1 MPSPQKFETWLRP
14 EPSGLYCEP
23 GDFYI
28 DPLFPVERAV
38 VTHGHSDHAR
48 PGHQAVLAT
57 GETLDIMKIRLVDG
71 AGKTT
76 QALEYQETVQ
86 LGEAAVHLV
95 PAGHILGSAQVVIEY
110 KGQRAVVSGDYK
122 RQPDPTCQAFEPVKC
137 DLFITEATFG
147 LPVFKFDSPGGEIKK
162 LLTSL
167 QAFPGQT
174 HQVGVYG
181 LGKCQRVI
189 ALLREAGYEKP
200 IWLHGAL
207 KATTDYYAQ
216 CGFKFGDVRLVAE
229 ATEALGG
236 EIVLCPPSALGD
248 HWSRRFSEPIHA
260 LASGWMRVR
269 ARARQ
274 RGAELPLVISDH
286 ADWPNLLAT
295 VADSGAGEVW
305 ITHGREEA
313 LVYELT
319 RLGLKAKALSIIGLE
334 EELE

>member
-1 MPSPQKFETWLRP
+1 MKFETWLRP

-28 DPLFPVERAV
+28 DPLYPVERAV
-38 VTHGHSDHAR
+38 ITHGHSDHAR

-57 GETLDIMKIRLVDG
+57 DETLGIMKVRLGDG

-76 QALEYQETVQ
+76 QALKYNEAVR
-86 LGEAAVHLV
+86 LGEVDVRLV
-95 PAGHILGSAQVVIEY
+95 PAGHILGSAQVVIDY
-110 KGQRAVVSGDYK
+110 KGQRAVISGDYK
-122 RQPDPTCQAFEPVKC
+122 RQFDPTCQAFEAVPC

-147 LPVFKFDSPGGEIKK
+147 LPVFKFDPPGNEIKK
-162 LLTSL
+162 LLASL
-167 QAFPGQT
+167 QAFPEQT
-174 HQVGVYG
+174 HQIGVYG

-189 ALLREAGYEKP
+189 SLLREAGYERP

-207 KATTDYYAQ
+207 KATTDYYAS
-216 CGFKFGDVRLVAE
+216 CGMRFGDLRLVAD
-229 ATEALGG
+229 ATEILGG
-236 EIVLCPPSALGD
+236 EIVLCPPSSLGD
-248 HWSRRFSEPIHA
+248 RWSRRFTEPINA

-295 VADSGAGEVW
+295 VADTEAGEVW

-313 LVYELT
+313 LVHELT
-319 RLGLKAKALSIIGLE
+319 RLGLKAKALSIIGREEDLE
-334 EELE
+334 

>member
-1 MPSPQKFETWLRP
+1 MAFSHKFDTWLRP

-28 DPLFPVERAV
+28 DPLYPVERAV

-48 PGHQAVLAT
+48 PGHQSVLAT
-57 GETLDIMKIRLVDG
+57 IETLGIMKIRLGDG

-76 QALEYQETVQ
+76 QALKYNETVR
-86 LGEAAVHLV
+86 LGEVDVHFK
-95 PAGHILGSAQVVIEY
+95 PAGHILGSAQVVIDY
-110 KGQRAVVSGDYK
+110 KGQRAVISGDYK
-122 RQPDPTCQAFEPVKC
+122 RQTDSTCQPFEAVKC

-147 LPVFKFDSPGGEIKK
+147 LPVFKFDPPGNEIKK
-162 LLTSL
+162 LLASL
-167 QAFPGQT
+167 QAFPEQT
-174 HQVGVYG
+174 HQIGVYG

-189 ALLREAGYEKP
+189 TLLREAGYEKP

-207 KATTDYYAQ
+207 KATTDYYLS
-216 CGFKFGDVRLVAE
+216 CGMDFGDLRLVAD
-229 ATEALGG
+229 ATEILDG

-248 HWSRRFSEPIHA
+248 RWSRRFTEPINA

-295 VADSGAGEVW
+295 VADTEAGEVW

-313 LVYELT
+313 LVHELT
-319 RLGLKAKALSIIGLE
+319 RLGLKAKALSIIGREEDLE
-334 EELE
+334 

>member
-1 MPSPQKFETWLRP
+1 MKFETWLRP

-28 DPLFPVERAV
+28 DPLYPVERAV
-38 VTHGHSDHAR
+38 ITHGHSDHAR

-57 GETLDIMKIRLVDG
+57 DETLGIMKVRLGDG

-76 QALEYQETVQ
+76 QALKYNEAVR
-86 LGEAAVHLV
+86 LGEVDVRLV
-95 PAGHILGSAQVVIEY
+95 PAGHILGSAQVVIDY
-110 KGQRAVVSGDYK
+110 KGQRAVISGDYK
-122 RQPDPTCQAFEPVKC
+122 RQFDPTCQAFEAVPC

-147 LPVFKFDSPGGEIKK
+147 LPVFKFDPPGNEIKK
-162 LLTSL
+162 LLASL
-167 QAFPGQT
+167 QAFPDQT
-174 HQVGVYG
+174 HQIGVYG

-189 ALLREAGYEKP
+189 SLLREAGYERP

-207 KATTDYYAQ
+207 KATTDYYSS
-216 CGFKFGDVRLVAE
+216 CGALFGDLRLVAD
-229 ATEALGG
+229 ATEILGG
-236 EIVLCPPSALGD
+236 EIVLCPPSSLGD
-248 HWSRRFSEPIHA
+248 RWSRRFTEPINA

-295 VADSGAGEVW
+295 VADTEAGEVW

-313 LVYELT
+313 LVHELT
-319 RLGLKAKALSIIGLE
+319 RLGLKAKALSIIGREEDLE
-334 EELE
+334 

>member
-1 MPSPQKFETWLRP
+1 MASPQKFDTWLRP
-14 EPSGLYCEP
+14 EQSGLYCEP
-23 GDFYI
+23 GDFYV
-28 DPLFPVERAV
+28 DPLLPVARAII
-38 VTHGHSDHAR
+38 THGHSDHAR
-48 PGHQAVLAT
+48 PGHNAVLAT
-57 GETLDIMKIRLVDG
+57 SETLDIMKIRLGEGGANTRQPLKYHETIRLGDVD
-71 AGKTT
+71 
-76 QALEYQETVQ
+76 VR
-86 LGEAAVHLV
+86 LV

-110 KGQRAVVSGDYK
+110 RGHRAVVSGDYK
-122 RQPDPTCQAFEPVKC
+122 RQRDPTCAPFEPIKC

-147 LPVFKFDSPGGEIKK
+147 LPVFKFGAPGHEIGK
-162 LLTSL
+162 LLSSM
-167 QAFPGQT
+167 QAFSGQT

-189 ALLREAGYEKP
+189 SLLREAGYERP

-207 KATTDYYAQ
+207 KSITDYYSA
-216 CGFKFGDVRLVAE
+216 CGMQFGNVRQVAD
-229 ATEALGG
+229 ATEVLKG

-248 HWSRRFSEPIHA
+248 RWSRRFTDPIHA

-274 RGAELPLVISDH
+274 RGVELPLVISDH

-295 VADSGAGEVW
+295 VADTEAGEVW

-319 RLGLKAKALSIIGLE
+319 RLNLKAKALSLIGLE
-334 EELE
+334 EEIE